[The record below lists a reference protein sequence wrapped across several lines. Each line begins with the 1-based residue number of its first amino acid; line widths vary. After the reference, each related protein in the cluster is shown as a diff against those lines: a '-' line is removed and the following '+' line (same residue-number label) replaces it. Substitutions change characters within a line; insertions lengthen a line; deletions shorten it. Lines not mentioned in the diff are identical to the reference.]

1 MSISHS
7 TDYLVQ
13 IQQIHKRE
21 SISNQQENL
30 IFNMSFSGVV
40 VLTDLDDYIAPSQAC
55 IMPGEV
61 KKNENEGARVGFKD
75 DFCNNM

>member
-1 MSISHS
+1 
-7 TDYLVQ
+7 
-13 IQQIHKRE
+13 
-21 SISNQQENL
+21 
-30 IFNMSFSGVV
+30 MSFSGVV

-61 KKNENEGARVGFKD
+61 KKNENEGAKVGFKD